1 MPSWE
6 SGSLLVMIRG
16 FWQCYKGAELA
27 SEVLGPGLSSCGL
40 GQDSAVLS
48 VGFSEKGGDG
58 GGGELPVRV

>member
-1 MPSWE
+1 M
-6 SGSLLVMIRG
+6 MIRG

>member
-1 MPSWE
+1 
-6 SGSLLVMIRG
+6 MIRG

-48 VGFSEKGGDG
+48 VGFSERK
-58 GGGELPVRV
+58 EEMAEEESSQ